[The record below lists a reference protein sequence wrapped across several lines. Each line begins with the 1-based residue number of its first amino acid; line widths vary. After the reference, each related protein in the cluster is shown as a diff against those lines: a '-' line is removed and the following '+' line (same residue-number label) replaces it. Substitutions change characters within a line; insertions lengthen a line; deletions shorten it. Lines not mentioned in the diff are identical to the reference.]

1 MKTVK
6 VRIAVAVGSDGD
18 WMAYGWKGSRDGYTM
33 GVAIDGVGDD
43 SSRYWITAELPI
55 HEVPTIAGS
64 VEVAQ

>member
-6 VRIAVAVGSDGD
+6 VRIAVAVGQDGD
-18 WMAYGWKGSRDGYTM
+18 WSVSGWKGAQDDDAM
-33 GVAIDGVGDD
+33 GIAIDGVGET

-55 HEVPTIAGS
+55 HEVPTVAGT

>member
-6 VRIAVAVGSDGD
+6 VRIAVTVDSDGD
-18 WMAYGWKGSRDGYTM
+18 WSASGWKGAQDDDAM
-33 GVAIDGVGDD
+33 GIAIDGVGEN

-55 HEVPTIAGS
+55 HEVQTVAGS